1 MDNKLEQIQAQ
12 LSMLESLLLG
22 NKKTLTI
29 EEACTYTGYTIG
41 YMYKLTST
49 GQIPHYKR
57 GKKVFFD
64 MDELDTWMKK
74 YKVEDVQ
81 ETARRMASK
90 T

>member
-1 MDNKLEQIQAQ
+1 MDDKLEQIQAH

-49 GQIPHYKR
+49 GKIPHYKR

-81 ETARRMASK
+81 EVARRMASK
-90 T
+90 I